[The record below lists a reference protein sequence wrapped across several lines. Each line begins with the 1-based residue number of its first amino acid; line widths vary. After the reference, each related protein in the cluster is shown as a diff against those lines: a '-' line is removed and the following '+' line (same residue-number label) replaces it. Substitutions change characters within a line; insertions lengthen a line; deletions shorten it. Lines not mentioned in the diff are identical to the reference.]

1 MFYRESAFSAEPAIQ
16 FHAGHRLKHRTML
29 MNSLRVVLVA
39 ASLTIFALPASGYAP
54 GQRVLLDAH
63 NSYPENGKWTDRIDR
78 ALKTGTP
85 LAIEQDL
92 YWRHEPS
99 GQYRAIVA
107 HDSDQLVGAP
117 TFEKYFFERIQP
129 LMERALRENKRE
141 NWPLVVLNLDLKT
154 NQRELHQAILS
165 LLEQHDA
172 WLTTATR
179 TATPEIPTSFTI
191 GPLLVLCGQDA
202 SQRADFHDAV
212 LVGDKLRVFGATPVP
227 RAPGTTGEERTR
239 NLSHMTVEQLIPSRT
254 SNYARWVNFPWS
266 VVEEGGQN
274 NAGDFTAADSIRL
287 HSLIARAHA
296 NGLWIRFYTLD
307 GFSLQQDKGYTKSYN
322 FGNLNAAA
330 VRWRA
335 VIRAGVDFV
344 ATDQYAEFAE
354 ELKKARR

>member
-1 MFYRESAFSAEPAIQ
+1 
-16 FHAGHRLKHRTML
+16 

-39 ASLTIFALPASGYAP
+39 LSLAIFALPATGYAP

-63 NSYPENGKWTDRIDR
+63 NSYPENGKWADRIDR

-92 YWRHEPS
+92 YWRREPS

-117 TFEKYFFERIQP
+117 TFEKYFFDRIQP

-165 LLEQHDA
+165 LLAQHDA

-179 TATPEIPTSFTI
+179 TTTSETATALTV
-191 GPLLVLCGQDA
+191 GPLLVLCGQDS
-202 SQRADFHDAV
+202 SQRVDFHDAV
-212 LVGDKLRVFGATPVP
+212 PVGGKLRVFGATPVP
-227 RAPGTTGEERTR
+227 RAPGATGEERTR
-239 NLSHMTVEQLIPSRT
+239 NLSHMNVEQLIPARI
-254 SNYARWVNFPWS
+254 SNYARWVNFPWA

-274 NAGDFTAADSIRL
+274 NAGEFTAADSTRL
-287 HSLIARAHA
+287 HALIERAHV

-307 GFSLQQDKGYTKSYN
+307 GFSPEQDQGYTKSYN

-354 ELKKARR
+354 LLQKNRR